1 MLQITK
7 NLAVPLGLTL
17 LLICHP
23 WGISSAQAQSCRH
36 IGSTQQQAGSKLSVG
51 SQVDGDLVTICA
63 NKKLIQALA
72 QTIAPKPLPT
82 KPSSKRSSK
91 PSSKPSPKPIA
102 KPKPAPVLSPKQPAH
117 QPPVKPKP
125 KVRTK
130 TRTSANSST
139 VVFKALK
146 PVAWISPGNSLKPDQ
161 VANFAVEFR
170 QSFGSA
176 KLLGNPVVVRF
187 RPESAA
193 WDFGDSATALGS
205 KSSHSYATSGNYFA
219 LAHVRYRVDYR
230 LASGAWLRDPDPV
243 VLASMP
249 INVSVGQNLGSQ
261 SSGSTVLITPP

>member
-1 MLQITK
+1 MLRITK
-7 NLAVPLGLTL
+7 NLALPLGLTL

-23 WGISSAQAQSCRH
+23 WGISSAEAQSCRH
-36 IGSTQQQAGSKLSVG
+36 IGSTQQQAGSRLSVG

-63 NKKLIQALA
+63 NKKLIQALT
-72 QTIAPKPLPT
+72 QTIAPKPLPA
-82 KPSSKRSSK
+82 KPSSK
-91 PSSKPSPKPIA
+91 PSSKPIV
-102 KPKPAPVLSPKQPAH
+102 KPKPAPVFSPKQPAH
-117 QPPVKPKP
+117 QPPAKPKP

-139 VVFKALK
+139 AVFKALK
-146 PVAWISPGNSLKPDQ
+146 PVAWISPGNSVKPDQ
-161 VANFAVEFR
+161 VANFAVEFT

-205 KSSHSYATSGNYFA
+205 KSSHSYATSGNYLA

-230 LASGAWLRDPDPV
+230 LASGSWLRDPDPV